1 MENTFDNLPKRMPYR
16 VPEGFFPQ
24 NEQAILASLPPAKG
38 RLERLWPYLT
48 AVAAALVLAV
58 AAWQFTTVSRL
69 DGVLYADGDYLTDEE
84 LALWDEFYEA
94 DVFLSYDTTE

>member
-1 MENTFDNLPKRMPYR
+1 MEKAFDNLPKRMPYR

-24 NEQAILASLPPAKG
+24 NE
-38 RLERLWPYLT
+38 PYRT
-48 AVAAALVLAV
+48 AVAAALVVAV
-58 AAWQFTTVSRL
+58 AAWQFTTVGAL